1 MRWLIK
7 AVFAGALALA
17 SPAMA
22 ENYCDGVTV
31 PDGMVPSSALQT
43 GDNLSKIYFWA
54 KENNLLLPEVTNF
67 DSFDA
72 ATHCMMLPE
81 LSFEEWRNFATYGFK
96 AGESYPVALN
106 EVAVDAYFVEQ
117 RHKGE
122 VADLRGQIAAL
133 QSVNRDL
140 QRQLAAAG
148 SRADVVSGDSASLAN
163 QLAVQTARANK
174 AEGLVADLRGQIS
187 ALREQLGNLGDT
199 AAAQIADLQGT
210 LRGQFDAQAKG
221 AYDLSQTVVA
231 QLKAAGQKIASLT
244 EQLSTANA
252 TIAADAETISG
263 LRNQNATLAQN
274 NGALTTDNGTLGGKL
289 QAANTT
295 LTNQNVTIESLNGTL
310 AGYHFWLKVAV
321 GILSLALCFYFV
333 VYLKRKF
340 VQTGPGWFGR
350 NVRGVPT

>member
-1 MRWLIK
+1 MRWLIR

-22 ENYCDGVTV
+22 ESYCEGVTV
-31 PDGMVPSSALQT
+31 PDGMVPSSALQP

-54 KENNLLLPEVTNF
+54 KANDLLLPETPDF

-72 ATHCMMLPE
+72 ATHCTMLPE

-96 AGESYPVALN
+96 AGQSYPVALN
-106 EVAVDAYFVEQ
+106 EAAVDAYFVEQ
-117 RHKGE
+117 RHRGE
-122 VADLRGQIAAL
+122 LDAKDQQIAAL

-148 SRADVVSGDSASLAN
+148 NRADVASGDSANFAE
-163 QLAVQTARANK
+163 QLAAETARANA
-174 AEGLVADLRGQIS
+174 AESLVAGLRGQIS
-187 ALREQLGNLGDT
+187 ALRAQLGDLGET

-221 AYDLSQTVVA
+221 AYNLSQSVVA
-231 QLKAAGQKIASLT
+231 QLQAAGKEITHLT
-244 EQLSTANA
+244 EQLGTANATISARDA
-252 TIAADAETISG
+252 TIAADARTISG
-263 LRNQNATLAQN
+263 LRGQNDS
-274 NGALTTDNGTLGGKL
+274 LTTDNGTLGDNL
-289 QAANTT
+289 EAANTI
-295 LTNQNVTIESLNGTL
+295 LTNQKTTIDSLNVTLDNHL
-310 AGYHFWLKVAV
+310 FWLKVAF
-321 GILSLALCFYFV
+321 GILLLALCFYFV

-340 VQTGPGWFGR
+340 LEPGWLGQ